1 MQSRIEETIEKI
13 RVLRNY
19 TERSGFRTTR
29 SEKELLARLG
39 PDELAEVLI
48 ALENGTDAN
57 RK

>member
-13 RVLRNY
+13 RALRNY

-39 PDELAEVLI
+39 PDELADVLM
-48 ALENGTDAN
+48 ALENGTDAHQQ
-57 RK
+57 